1 MSNFFEGIN
10 TNNTSFEIG
19 GGFELLPKDTRVVA
33 TCEQAVTKSYEG
45 RWSINIK
52 WRVNL
57 PSQFA
62 NRVIFQ
68 TLKVWDDDSSKAQ
81 KAKAMLAAIA
91 TNAGGRLFQSMQ
103 QRNENDPSDE
113 SLQTLMNA
121 PMVLL
126 IDVWEIEGKSGNWV
140 KAVSAYNPTAQRPAP
155 VVQMQQP
162 APSYAQPT
170 IDDDMP
176 F

>member
-33 TCEQAVTKSYEG
+33 TCEQAVTKSFEG

-57 PSQFA
+57 PSQYA

-68 TLKVWDDDSSKAQ
+68 TLKVWDDDPSKAQ

-91 TNAGGRLFQSMQ
+91 TNAGGRLFQSMS

-140 KAVSAYNPTAQRPAP
+140 KAVSAYNPSRQAATAPAP
-155 VVQMQQP
+155 APIAVAP
-162 APSYAQPT
+162 APT
-170 IDDDMP
+170 FDDDIP

>member
-10 TNNTSFEIG
+10 TKNTSC

-33 TCEQAVTKSYEG
+33 TCEQAITKSYEG

-68 TLKVWDDDSSKAQ
+68 TLKVWDDDPSKAQ

-91 TNAGGRLFQSMQ
+91 TNAGGRLFQAMS
-103 QRNENDPSDE
+103 QRNQNDPSDE

-140 KAVSAYNPTAQRPAP
+140 KAVSAYNPSRQAATAPAP
-155 VVQMQQP
+155 VV
-162 APSYAQPT
+162 APVPT
-170 IDDDMP
+170 LDDDIP

>member
-10 TNNTSFEIG
+10 TNNSSFEIG
-19 GGFELLPKDTRVVA
+19 GGFDLLPKDTRVVA
-33 TCEQAVTKSYEG
+33 TCEQAVTKNYEG
-45 RWSINIK
+45 RWSISIK

-57 PSQFA
+57 PSQYA

-68 TLKVWDDDSSKAQ
+68 ALKVWDADPSKAQ

-91 TNAGGRLFQSMQ
+91 ANAGGRLFQAMS

-126 IDVWEIEGKSGNWV
+126 LDIWEIEGKSGNWV
-140 KAVSAYNPTAQRPAP
+140 KAVSAYNPTAQKPAP
-155 VVQMQQP
+155 VAVAP
-162 APSYAQPT
+162 APT
-170 IDDDMP
+170 LDDDIP